1 MITLTT
7 KTIGRLFQKRISLT
21 PDRPAIGWV
30 ENSEVKHL
38 TFNQYKDIINTLTA
52 ALNKS
57 GVQVG
62 DKFGILA
69 QTSKEWHLIDMAAL
83 LARAVVIPVY
93 HTYTGKE
100 ASFILNHSECST
112 LVVENDRQMEKIISH
127 LSELPH
133 LKNIIALND
142 FSEETIKKFR
152 NKWNYLTYKE
162 LIKLGNEEIKNNPD
176 LINNLIEGQSPD
188 DMASIVYTSGTTG
201 DPKGAVITQH
211 GLTMM
216 LLNVQKSTYGAFTP
230 EDRTLTFLPLSH
242 VLGRADSF
250 FPLLFGWEG
259 VYAESIDK
267 LVDNISLV
275 KPTIMIA
282 VPRIFEKIYGK
293 IMEQVEDG
301 SFAKKKAFEWAT
313 YAAKKYFDKI
323 DRDLSPT
330 TTEILEYKLA
340 YKIVFSKI
348 YERFGGHVRFFVS
361 GGAPLAPEI
370 ITFLRYA
377 GLTVLEG
384 YGLTETIAPCCLNP
398 LSKQVAGTVGRPI
411 GDVEFKF
418 AADGEILIKSEA
430 LFKEYYKNPQAT
442 QEAFQDGWFA
452 SGDIGTFT
460 TEGYLKITDRK
471 KDLIITS
478 GGKNVAPQKIE
489 NIAKTKR
496 SISQMVV
503 LGDKQKYLVAL
514 IGIEKEPFL
523 PFFDQWGLSSDCS
536 IKQLS
541 EHPEV
546 IKMVQKDIDAVNAEL
561 SSFESIKKF
570 KILPEEFQM
579 ENFLTPSLKI
589 KRKVVVQHFAK
600 EIEAM
605 YQE

>member
-1 MITLTT
+1 MITLPTR
-7 KTIGRLFQKRISLT
+7 TIGRLFQKRMALT
-21 PDRPAIGWV
+21 PEKNAIGWI
-30 ENSEVKHL
+30 ENNEIKHL
-38 TFNQYKDIINTLTA
+38 TFNQYKDTIQIITS
-52 ALNKS
+52 ALVKH

-62 DKFGILA
+62 DRVGILA
-69 QTSKEWHLIDMAAL
+69 QTCKEWHLIDMGAM

-93 HTYTGKE
+93 HTYTGPE
-100 ASFILNHSECST
+100 ATFILNHSECST
-112 LVVENDRQMEKIISH
+112 IIVENDRQMEKIVNH

-133 LKNIIALND
+133 LRTIISIHDL
-142 FSEETIKKFR
+142 SEEMIKKFR
-152 NKWNYLTYKE
+152 NKWNYLSYKE
-162 LIKLGNEEIKNNPD
+162 LIKIGTEELKSNPD
-176 LINNLIEGQSPD
+176 IINNLIEGQSPD

-201 DPKGAVITQH
+201 EPKGAVITHH
-211 GLTMM
+211 GLTTM

-242 VLGRADSF
+242 VLGRADSL

-259 VYAESIDK
+259 IYAESIDK
-267 LVDNISLV
+267 LVDNIALA

-293 IMEQVEDG
+293 IMEQIEDG
-301 SFAKKKAFEWAT
+301 SYLKKKTFEWAIS
-313 YAAKKYFDKI
+313 AAKKYFEKI
-323 DRDLSPT
+323 DQDLSPT
-330 TTEILEYKLA
+330 SSEILEYKLA

-348 YERFGGHVRFFVS
+348 YDRFGGQIRFFVS
-361 GGAPLAPEI
+361 GGAPLSPEI

-377 GLTVLEG
+377 RLTVLEG

-418 AADGEILIKSEA
+418 AADGEILIRSEA
-430 LFKEYYKNPQAT
+430 LFEEYYKNPTAT
-442 QEAFQDGWFA
+442 AESFQDGWFA
-452 SGDIGTFT
+452 SGDIGAFT
-460 TEGYLKITDRK
+460 SDGYLKITDRK
-471 KDLIITS
+471 KDIIITS

-496 SISQMVV
+496 SISQIVV
-503 LGDKQKYLVAL
+503 IGDKRKYLVAL

-523 PFFDQWGLSSDCS
+523 PFLEQWGLSSDCS
-536 IKQLS
+536 IKTLS

-546 IKMVQKDIDAVNAEL
+546 LKMVQKDIDTVNSEL
-561 SSFESIKKF
+561 AQYETIKKF
-570 KILPEEFQM
+570 KILPQEFQM

-589 KRKVVVQHFAK
+589 KRKVVMQHFSQ

>member
-1 MITLTT
+1 MITLSTR
-7 KTIGRLFQKRISLT
+7 TIGRLFQKRIALT
-21 PDRPAIGWV
+21 PDRPAIGQI
-30 ENSEVKHL
+30 ENNEVKHL
-38 TFNQYKDIINTLTA
+38 TFTQYRDIIQTLSA
-52 ALNKS
+52 ALVKN

-62 DKFGILA
+62 DRFGILA
-69 QTSKEWHLIDMAAL
+69 QTTKEWHLIDMAAMI
-83 LARAVVIPVY
+83 ARAVVIPVY

-100 ASFILNHSECST
+100 VSYILNHSECST
-112 LVVENDRQMEKIISH
+112 LVVENDRQMEKIVSQISD
-127 LSELPH
+127 LPH
-133 LKNIIALND
+133 LKNIIALTD
-142 FSEETIKKFR
+142 LSEEILKKFR
-152 NKWNYLTYKE
+152 NKWNYITYKE
-162 LIKLGNEEIKNNPD
+162 LIKTGTEELKNNPD

-201 DPKGAVITQH
+201 EPKGAVVTHH
-211 GLTMM
+211 GLTTM

-230 EDRTLTFLPLSH
+230 QDRTLTFLPLSH
-242 VLGRADSF
+242 VLGRADSL

-259 VYAESIDK
+259 IYAESIDK
-267 LVDNISLV
+267 LIDNISV
-275 KPTIMIA
+275 AKPTIMIA

-293 IMEQVEDG
+293 IMEQIEDG
-301 SFAKKKAFEWAT
+301 PFLKKKAFAWAIFV
-313 YAAKKYFDKI
+313 AERYFDKI
-323 DRDLSPT
+323 DKDLSPS
-330 TTEILEYKLA
+330 TTEIMEYKLA
-340 YKIVFSKI
+340 YKLVFSKI
-348 YERFGGHVRFFVS
+348 YDKFGGQIRFFVS

-370 ITFLRYA
+370 IKFLRYA
-377 GLTVLEG
+377 KLTVLEG

-430 LFKEYYKNPQAT
+430 MFKEYYKNPQAT
-442 QEAFQDGWFA
+442 AEVFHDGWFA

-460 TEGYLKITDRK
+460 PDGYLKITDRK

-496 SISQMVV
+496 SISQIVV
-503 LGDKQKYLVAL
+503 LGDKQKFLVAL

-523 PFFDQWGLSSDCS
+523 PFLEQWGLSSDCS

-541 EHPEV
+541 QHPEV
-546 IKMVQKDIDAVNAEL
+546 LKMVQKDIDAVNSEL
-561 SSFESIKKF
+561 AQYETIKKF
-570 KILPEEFQM
+570 KVLPEEFQM